1 MEISID
7 SLKENI
13 VKMGMLA
20 EKAIQLAFDKS
31 AKSSELYEIEDQINS
46 FHRINDD
53 ICLKY
58 MALKNPMGPDLR
70 FAIACVKVNAD
81 LERIGDQAINIKR
94 SLNVVRDA
102 NFPQIHT
109 MKDEVSRM
117 LKECLDS
124 FIHRDTKMATS
135 VIHNDRVVNDLQR
148 SVIKMFFEKSRKE
161 DLDLEEGF
169 QLTKIAKNLERV
181 GDLATNIA
189 EDVIFIVSGS
199 DIRHNPE
206 IKNTSQ
212 IDEKLRLIEE
222 LPNDQN
228 QKVDMETITKFLKK
242 TPEKK

>member
-7 SLKENI
+7 SLKENV

-20 EKAIQLAFDKS
+20 EQAIKLAFDKS
-31 AKSSELYEIEDQINS
+31 TKSSELYEIEDQINS
-46 FHRINDD
+46 FHRLNDD
-53 ICLKY
+53 LCLKY

-70 FAIACVKVNAD
+70 FAIACVKINGD

-94 SLNVVRDA
+94 SLTVVQDA
-102 NFPQIHT
+102 KFPQIHT

-148 SVIKMFFEKSRKE
+148 SVIKMFLDHSQKEK
-161 DLDLEEGF
+161 LDLEEGF
-169 QLTKIAKNLERV
+169 QLTKIAKCLERV

-199 DIRHNPE
+199 DIRHNSE
-206 IKNTSQ
+206 IKNTTK
-212 IDEKLRLIEE
+212 IDEKLKLIED

-228 QKVDMETITKFLKK
+228 QKIDIENVTKFLKK
-242 TPEKK
+242 STEK